1 MMLFS
6 TMPQLATPSPA
17 TSTQATSDTTTS
29 LTYYY
34 SQAHKFS
41 SHSQHRIA
49 QTQQEQHRQYEIFAS
64 TSSPQYQYSYS
75 QMNVE
80 TGGDCTGTTL
90 VRQRRNSY
98 HEELY
103 NNDDYSR
110 SSYTYKTRC
119 QTTTRTTTTT
129 TATEETQQAQQLQQL
144 PLQQVQ
150 QVQQQGKTTRGG
162 NRSRTSRGQTTS
174 NVAIRKRKTKKNKII
189 IPFRDMIRLLTLPQ
203 PIAAKKLKIS
213 VSTLKRRYYELD
225 MGRWPAN
232 YLLQDD
238 VNCEPMPNPVA
249 LQSSF
254 HQECYSTICQ
264 LHGLS
269 NHQQQR
275 FHQNNSNNNNSNTS
289 CSSSSSSCGNSSDDS
304 SSSVQSLSNPG
315 VVSLYKEPTQKQK
328 EHMGTVLNLYDVH
341 DAKYIDHVTSMV
353 LCCAFQAHLEEK
365 NS

>member
-1 MMLFS
+1 
-6 TMPQLATPSPA
+6 MPQLVTPSPA
-17 TSTQATSDTTTS
+17 STTQATSDTTTS

-34 SQAHKFS
+34 SHAHKFS
-41 SHSQHRIA
+41 NHSQHRIA
-49 QTQQEQHRQYEIFAS
+49 QTQQEQHQQYEIFAS
-64 TSSPQYQYSYS
+64 TPSPQYQYSYS
-75 QMNVE
+75 QMSVE

-119 QTTTRTTTTT
+119 QMTTRATTKTT
-129 TATEETQQAQQLQQL
+129 TAAEKAQQSQQLQQL
-144 PLQQVQ
+144 PLQVQ
-150 QVQQQGKTTRGG
+150 QAPQQGKTTRGG
-162 NRSRTSRGQTTS
+162 NRSRTSRGQSTSTTNTAS

-225 MGRWPAN
+225 MSRWPAN

-275 FHQNNSNNNNSNTS
+275 FHQNNNN
-289 CSSSSSSCGNSSDDS
+289 SSSSSCGNSSDDS
-304 SSSVQSLSNPG
+304 SSSAQSLSNPG
-315 VVSLYKEPTQKQK
+315 IVSLYKEPTQKQK